1 MFSFGGEAHLV
12 LNPSAGKGRAGGL
25 RASVSRFFEER
36 GVLPVW
42 HVTQGPGHAGS
53 IVRGLPGEVS
63 VVAVGGDGTIH
74 EVAAACAGT
83 GRIMGVLP
91 AGSGNDY
98 VKALGVGTGL
108 RRALEVLVGGNVR
121 VVDTGEVNGVP
132 FNNGLG
138 IGFDAEV
145 AAGVAEAPARLG
157 GTGRYLWSVGLLL
170 WDFRCHE
177 ARLIIEGETIEAT
190 TILVAVA
197 LGTTY
202 GSKFRLTPG
211 AVLDEG
217 LFDVIWSEEVNRAEV
232 LGLIPAALRGTLAER
247 RKIHTSRAREVEV
260 ELSEEVP
267 AHVDGEMLAGTRHF
281 MARVL
286 PGTLR
291 IVAP

>member
-1 MFSFGGEAHLV
+1 VGFTEGNIHLV
-12 LNPSAGKGRAGGL
+12 FNPTAGKGRAAGL
-25 RASVSRFFEER
+25 RTYVSQFFEER
-36 GVLPVW
+36 GLRQIW
-42 HVTQGPGHAGS
+42 HVTEGLGHAGS
-53 IVRGLPGEVS
+53 IVRGLPEEAS
-63 VVAVGGDGTIH
+63 VVAVGGDGTVH
-74 EVAAACAGT
+74 EVAAACSGT
-83 GRIMGVLP
+83 DRIMGLLP

-108 RRALEVLVGGNVR
+108 RRALEVLVEGRVR

-157 GTGRYLWSVGLLL
+157 GTGRYLWSVGRLL

-177 ARLIIEGETIEAT
+177 ARLIIDGETIEAT

-211 AVLDEG
+211 ALLDDG

-232 LGLIPAALRGTLAER
+232 LRLIPAALRGTLAER

-281 MARVL
+281 MAKVL
-286 PGTLR
+286 PRTLR

>member
-1 MFSFGGEAHLV
+1 MFSFGGEAHLI

-36 GVLPVW
+36 GLRPVW

-53 IVRGLPGEVS
+53 IVRGLPEEVP
-63 VVAVGGDGTIH
+63 VVAVGGDGTVH

-83 GRIMGVLP
+83 GRTMGVLP

-108 RRALEVLVGGNVR
+108 RRALEILVRGRVR
-121 VVDTGEVNGVP
+121 IVDTGEVNGVP

-145 AAGVAEAPARLG
+145 AAGVAEAPAYLG
-157 GTGRYLWSVGLLL
+157 GTGRYLWSVGRLLR
-170 WDFRCHE
+170 DFRCHE
-177 ARLIIEGETIEAT
+177 ARLVIDGEVIEAT

-202 GSKFRLTPG
+202 GSKFRLT
-211 AVLDEG
+211 
-217 LFDVIWSEEVNRAEV
+217 
-232 LGLIPAALRGTLAER
+232 
-247 RKIHTSRAREVEV
+247 
-260 ELSEEVP
+260 
-267 AHVDGEMLAGTRHF
+267 
-281 MARVL
+281 
-286 PGTLR
+286 
-291 IVAP
+291 